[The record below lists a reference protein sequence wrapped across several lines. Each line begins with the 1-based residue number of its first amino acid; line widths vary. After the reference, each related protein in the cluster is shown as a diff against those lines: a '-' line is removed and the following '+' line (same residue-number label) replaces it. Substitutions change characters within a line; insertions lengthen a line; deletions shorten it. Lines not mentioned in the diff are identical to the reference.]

1 VKPSAVGGKLA
12 SAIPWRRSPAVV
24 FGTIALFLLALGAIS
39 LWFAV
44 LDNRLPLV
52 RHGQITLVPAGY
64 MVLMVAVPF
73 AIFSLIYA
81 EIELGASR
89 VFQESP
95 TRLHLVCTFL
105 AVLDAHRVY
114 ISWAPTTAR
123 SYPDTL
129 TPSSFAG
136 AIAFL
141 TVATAAFV
149 WNICTSTGNPGPTR

>member
-1 VKPSAVGGKLA
+1 MKPLAVAGKLV
-12 SAIPWRRSPAVV
+12 SAIPWRRSPAVM
-24 FGTIALFLLALGAIS
+24 FGTIALCLLAFGAIS
-39 LWFAV
+39 LWFGV
-44 LDNRLPLV
+44 LDNRVPLV
-52 RHGQITLVPAGY
+52 RHSRVTLIPAGY
-64 MVLMVAVPF
+64 MVLMIAVPF

-81 EIELGASR
+81 KIELAASR
-89 VFQESP
+89 VFEESP

-105 AVLDAHRVY
+105 AVLDAIRVY
-114 ISWAPTTAR
+114 ISWAPTATR

-149 WNICTSTGNPGPTR
+149 WNICTSTRNPAPTP